1 MTDKTGLLRRIPL
14 ILPNLILQENYFFY
28 LTQNENVFPR
38 FLLLNRINFF
48 NLRYM
53 SNQGIKR
60 VVCTISNFAASKNV
74 LCILL
79 NLNYIVEIQP
89 FQLSITFF
97 YNSTLIHIILFN
109 LNRDSF
115 MKWISFVN

>member
-1 MTDKTGLLRRIPL
+1 
-14 ILPNLILQENYFFY
+14 
-28 LTQNENVFPR
+28 
-38 FLLLNRINFF
+38 
-48 NLRYM
+48 M

-89 FQLSITFF
+89 FQLLL
-97 YNSTLIHIILFN
+97 YNLYVLLFLKSSYLILIEYE
-109 LNRDSF
+109 LN
-115 MKWISFVN
+115 VNFKLKSLEH

>member
-1 MTDKTGLLRRIPL
+1 MRGFKIGADD
-14 ILPNLILQENYFFY
+14 Y
-28 LTQNENVFPR
+28 LTKPFDSEV
-38 FLLLNRINFF
+38 LLAKIKAILNRINFF
-48 NLRYM
+48 NLWYM

-60 VVCTISNFAASKNV
+60 VVCTISNFAASKSV

>member
-1 MTDKTGLLRRIPL
+1 MTDKTGLLRGIPL
-14 ILPNLILQENYFFY
+14 ILPNLILQENYFFTLY
-28 LTQNENVFPR
+28 KRKVFPW

-109 LNRDSF
+109 LSGDSF
-115 MKWISFVN
+115 MKWIPFVN

>member
-1 MTDKTGLLRRIPL
+1 M
-14 ILPNLILQENYFFY
+14 LPNEEKNSSDLTKFNITKRKLLFY
-28 LTQNENVFPR
+28 LVQKENVFPW

-60 VVCTISNFAASKNV
+60 VVCTISNFAASKSV

-109 LNRDSF
+109 LSRDSF
-115 MKWISFVN
+115 MKWLPFVN